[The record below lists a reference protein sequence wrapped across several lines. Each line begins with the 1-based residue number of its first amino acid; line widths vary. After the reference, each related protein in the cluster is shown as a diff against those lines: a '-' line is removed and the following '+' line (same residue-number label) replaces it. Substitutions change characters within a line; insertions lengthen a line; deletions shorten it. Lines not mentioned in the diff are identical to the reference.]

1 MESKHDQ
8 RSGPHEARNDLSN
21 GIACR
26 MPGRGFAEFFSCCE
40 VFFDFFHS
48 PVDSSPLDSKID
60 TRHPLRVEKFLS
72 AFTENACDVTTETT
86 REGLF
91 ASTRWTIVLD
101 AGESQTPPDEALSAL
116 SELCRIY
123 WRPIFLFLRRQG
135 SNPDDAQDLT
145 QGFFAHL
152 IESRAYARADPEK
165 GRFRSFLL
173 GALKHFVAH
182 ARAHDRRQKRGGG
195 MILGQL
201 DTAAIAEADARAA
214 SLQTWSA
221 ERVYEREWAET
232 LLRQALDRL
241 AEECALAGKD
251 ELFKQ
256 LNSHLS
262 VSSEAAVPYEEMSLR
277 LGRPITTL
285 RSDVAR
291 LRSRY
296 RAILREE
303 VGGTVAKASE
313 VDAELR
319 HLCEVLAAD

>member
-1 MESKHDQ
+1 
-8 RSGPHEARNDLSN
+8 
-21 GIACR
+21 
-26 MPGRGFAEFFSCCE
+26 MPAA
-40 VFFDFFHS
+40 S
-48 PVDSSPLDSKID
+48 P
-60 TRHPLRVEKFLS
+60 
-72 AFTENACDVTTETT
+72 TETT

-91 ASTRWTIVLD
+91 TSTRWTIVLD
-101 AGESQTPPDEALSAL
+101 AGESQTPPDDALRAL

-152 IESRAYARADPEK
+152 IESRAYARADPDK

-195 MILGQL
+195 MILGPL
-201 DTAAIAEADARAA
+201 DTAAIAEADARAVGSQA
-214 SLQTWSA
+214 WSA

-232 LLRQALDRL
+232 LLRTALDRL

-262 VSSEAAVPYEEMSLR
+262 VTSERAVPYEEMSLQ

-303 VGGTVAKASE
+303 VGGTVAQASE

-319 HLCEVLAAD
+319 HLCEVLMAN